1 MYPEIATTFLPTIE
15 GPDDPTCQMA
25 KREDYGVPSC
35 NCRNLKEAS
44 SFLLRAVDV

>member
-25 KREDYGVPSC
+25 KREGYGVYPVVIA
-35 NCRNLKEAS
+35 RI
-44 SFLLRAVDV
+44 